1 MKLFNPFSLES
12 TLVNLHKMTI
22 SFHFQATIHQNKKR
36 KWTSS
41 YSSSTTYSSDS
52 SSSESSESYISSS
65 STSED
70 ELEEPIKLAK
80 IHRSRQKLQKLKNK
94 SKKNRVKRK
103 AEALLRLA
111 ASSGKTMKRQNW
123 QGFFIQRQQK
133 SRNIF
138 LIF

>member
-1 MKLFNPFSLES
+1 M
-12 TLVNLHKMTI
+12 
-22 SFHFQATIHQNKKR
+22 HQNKKR

-41 YSSSTTYSSDS
+41 YSSTTTYSSSDS

-123 QGFFIQRQQK
+123 RFLKNKG
-133 SRNIF
+133 SRKLEWIF
-138 LIF
+138 NFWKIDRFHDQTAGNYNQDYY